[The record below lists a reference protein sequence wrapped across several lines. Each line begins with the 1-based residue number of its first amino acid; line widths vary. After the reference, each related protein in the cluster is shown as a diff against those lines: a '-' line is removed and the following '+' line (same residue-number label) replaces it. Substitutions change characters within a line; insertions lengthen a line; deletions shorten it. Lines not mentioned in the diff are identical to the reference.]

1 MATAAANY
9 LGCMSG
15 GATNDAA
22 RVAADGVGQELA
34 TAVDAAKKAVPK
46 AAFVVAQALPHSI
59 PTAVDAANWAA
70 PKAVDGVARALP
82 LARPPD
88 VDAATK
94 GDPKAAEDV
103 DVVPSLAAPT
113 ADGPLLA
120 HTVAAAA
127 VRTAM
132 QEVAETPFAIAIAD
146 VALVVVVTALPFRSC
161 LDLVEFE
168 AALQRLFFAVKLAT
182 PLTHPVDVD
191 TLLGLLAASLASTNT
206 YP

>member
-9 LGCMSG
+9 LGCVSR

-34 TAVDAAKKAVPK
+34 TAVDVAKKAVPK
-46 AAFVVAQALPHSI
+46 AAFVAQALPPSI
-59 PTAVDAANWAA
+59 PTAGDAANWAA